1 MKMRVTAGSGPN
13 ATIFQP
19 AQLKNCQAYQLI
31 LNTLALASVIF
42 TTDNGATGLFLIG
55 S

>member
-1 MKMRVTAGSGPN
+1 MGVNAGPGLN

-19 AQLKNCQAYQLI
+19 AHIKNSQAYQLI